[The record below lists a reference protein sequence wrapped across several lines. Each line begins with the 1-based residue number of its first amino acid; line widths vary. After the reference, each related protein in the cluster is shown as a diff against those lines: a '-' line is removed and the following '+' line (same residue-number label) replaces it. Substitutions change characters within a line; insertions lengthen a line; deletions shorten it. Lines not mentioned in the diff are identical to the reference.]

1 MERECMGKINSYCQ
15 RNKLQLDY
23 VTVDMKGPSHDPEFK
38 VVVKI
43 NNVEYGSGSA
53 KSKKEAKAVAA
64 KNTWEMIEQE
74 QNSHSNMPAP
84 EQMTSP
90 VTSRFG
96 LAVDV
101 RFTVDY
107 VSLLNDY
114 SQKKLLVVNYNNI
127 SRVGDAHEPT
137 FSCSCTISGH
147 ILGRGTGNSLGA
159 AKQAAAK
166 EAYEKLQS
174 EKSITSPSASEP
186 NSPGELAPSGGVR
199 FKDTDAYLAEKMK
212 DMLPSEK
219 ASPLQRNGQNSAIKA
234 TRKLA
239 ANFNNANNKEEKK
252 MSDSNK
258 SLPNNSEENEYTA
271 DERFLKDYKNIKP
284 IGEGG
289 FGNVFKATAKIDEMT
304 YAVKRVELK
313 MKVKRE
319 VQGLARLEH
328 KYIVRYYCS
337 WEGLD
342 YVTYPDSR
350 QRSETKIPCLFI
362 QIEFCEQGTLEDWIE
377 KNGKNPKKQS
387 YQDMAQNKFLQILE
401 GVNYIHSQGL
411 IHRDLKPQNIFIS
424 RDGQIKIGDFGL
436 VTSVTYE
443 TLTGN
448 RGTKSYMAPEQ
459 FSDKYGKEV
468 DIYALGLIWF
478 EILSALASRH
488 EKITIW
494 PEVRESKF
502 PEGFAE
508 RFKTQAPII
517 KKMLSKD
524 ASKRPHASEI
534 LELLKSVD
542 KDNSRKVH
550 TQ

>member
-43 NNVEYGSGSA
+43 DNVEYGSGSA
-53 KSKKEAKAVAA
+53 KSKKEAKELAA
-64 KNTWEMIEQE
+64 KKTWEMIEQE
-74 QNSHSNMPAP
+74 QNSHSNMQAP
-84 EQMTSP
+84 EQMMSP
-90 VTSRFG
+90 VTSPFG
-96 LAVDV
+96 LA
-101 RFTVDY
+101 VDY
-107 VSLLNDY
+107 VSLLNEY
-114 SQKKLLVVNYNNI
+114 SKKTLHVVNYNNT
-127 SRVGDAHEPT
+127 SYLGDAHEPI
-137 FSCSCTISGH
+137 FFCSCSISGH
-147 ILGRGTGNSLGA
+147 VLGRGVGNSQDA
-159 AKQAAAK
+159 AQQAAAK
-166 EAYEKLQS
+166 EVYEKLPERESLTTGS
-174 EKSITSPSASEP
+174 EKSITSPSAIGFID
-186 NSPGELAPSGGVR
+186 NVTVIKIKLAP
-199 FKDTDAYLAEKMK
+199 
-212 DMLPSEK
+212 
-219 ASPLQRNGQNSAIKA
+219 
-234 TRKLA
+234 
-239 ANFNNANNKEEKK
+239 NFNNANNKEEKK
-252 MSDSNK
+252 MLDSNK

-271 DERFLKDYKNIKP
+271 DERFLKDYKNIEP

-289 FGNVFKATAKIDEMT
+289 FGNVFKATAKTDEMI
-304 YAVKRVELK
+304 YAIKRVELK
-313 MKVKRE
+313 EKVKRE
-319 VQGLARLEH
+319 VQELARLEH

-350 QRSETKIPCLFI
+350 QKSETKIPCLFI
-362 QIEFCEQGTLEDWIE
+362 QIQFCEQGTLEDWIE
-377 KNGKNPKKQS
+377 KNGKNPKKQR

-401 GVNYIHSQGL
+401 GVNYIHSKGL

-424 RDGQIKIGDFGL
+424 SDDQIKIGDFGL

-459 FSDKYGKEV
+459 VFDKYGKEV

-478 EILSALASRH
+478 EILSAFASRH
-488 EKITIW
+488 EKVKVW
-494 PEVRESKF
+494 PDVRESKF
-502 PEGFAE
+502 PEGFTE
-508 RFKTQAPII
+508 RFKTQASII

-550 TQ
+550 SQ